1 MRKGVAVMATP
12 KERRTAS
19 GAIELPDGEPESV
32 PVTMAGR
39 WIAWSADGLR
49 IVGSGA
55 TLKKATAAAE
65 AAGESDP
72 IFERVGGAT
81 LT

>member
-1 MRKGVAVMATP
+1 MANPDERKA
-12 KERRTAS
+12 AS
-19 GAIELPDGEPESV
+19 GAIELPADEPESV
-32 PVTMAGR
+32 SVSMAGR

-49 IVGSGA
+49 IVGSGPTLREA
-55 TLKKATAAAE
+55 TLAAE

-72 IFERVGGAT
+72 ILERVGGAS